1 MRWTK
6 RWGPSGIVAAWLLL
20 GVCGAAFAE
29 AEGGNVYGRIIDEQG
44 AALPGVTV
52 TVETPAGKEVRITD
66 AQGQFSILGL
76 PPGKPLTL
84 RTELEGFWPVEYAKL
99 AVTAGRNTTVEVTM
113 AAAIYSEP
121 VFSFEEALPD
131 PFQAERGVKIL
142 QEELQGIPTSRD
154 LWALPQSAPGVQV
167 DRMNVGGGESGSQ
180 PVQVGPGA
188 SGANA
193 RWAVDGEVVTD
204 MAALG
209 SSPAYC
215 DFDALEEVEI
225 TTGGTDA
232 TMAVSGVSVNLV
244 PRRGTNEWR
253 GSARYWN
260 APSATESSSSFRGT
274 RLAPNEPSA
283 LDSST
288 RVRGIDDFG
297 GEAGGP
303 LVRDHL
309 WLWGWYGD
317 QKISTLATGGFPTS
331 ARLPTWGGKLN
342 LQLGAG
348 NGLEVFALQS
358 DASVAGLDASPTRP
372 LETAW
377 NQRRLG
383 SSPTVASARDTQ
395 ILNPALYLTG
405 TLVEVNAGF
414 HLTPI
419 GGVASTAYLDPDD
432 VWHHGFLDDAAT
444 RPQRQGALD
453 GTAFFGK
460 EAASNGEV
468 NNEVKLGAFHR
479 EVTTTSLAT
488 WGGAGWILDAAFLG
502 APAGRNLL
510 YAARAASL
518 DATNDYTGGYVQDTL
533 SSGRVT
539 ATIGIRYD
547 LQQGRNGPSAAPAA
561 PAAPVLLPAY
571 RFPGSAAGVSWQ
583 SLAPRL
589 GISELLGKDLRTL
602 LRASY
607 SRFADQLGAG
617 IVAFANP
624 LAVPSYYYFVTPQT
638 GPGRP
643 TILEPAGLGYS
654 GNVNPA
660 NGLPIVD
667 NALDRHLSPGLTD
680 EGLFSVER
688 SVSDHT
694 LLALQLT
701 YRRLSRL
708 VEQDLLVFDCA
719 GAAPGCAGDVASVGR
734 RAARG
739 DYVPVTV
746 AATLPGGRVVPVTFC
761 TLQPGVFTR
770 GGNVLVNGD
779 RTQTYQAAT
788 LALTR
793 RFFGRWML
801 RGSFTIDHWRW
812 GHTANLPDP
821 TEGPAGGA
829 RDGDPVL
836 APSGAGA
843 GPEAYAYIGARWAG
857 SLDALYRVMAER
869 PWGFDVAGNFTARQ
883 GYPLPYYVSQAI
895 DPYGNYAGAPRE
907 PVLAAASPASV
918 RLANVYDT
926 DLRIGKE
933 FVFQAW
939 SLGLTVD
946 CFNVLDSSMV
956 LQRVAFLGTAARSP
970 GAGGSVY
977 ETLSPRIFRFGARVK
992 FP

>member
-1 MRWTK
+1 MRRTNG
-6 RWGPSGIVAAWLLL
+6 WGPVGVVAAWLLL
-20 GVCGAAFAE
+20 GVCGTAFAQSE
-29 AEGGNVYGRIIDEQG
+29 AGNVYGRVIDEKG
-44 AALPGVTV
+44 AALPGVSV

-66 AQGQFSILGL
+66 ARGQFSVLGL
-76 PPGKPLTL
+76 PPGKKMTL
-84 RTELEGFWPVEYAKL
+84 RTELEGFWPVEYTKL
-99 AVTAGRNTTVEVTM
+99 VVTAGRNTTVEVTM
-113 AAAIYSEP
+113 AAAIFSDP
-121 VFSFEEALPD
+121 VFSSEEPLPD
-131 PFQAERGVKIL
+131 PLQAERGVKIV
-142 QEELQGIPTSRD
+142 QEELQGIPTARD
-154 LWALPQSAPGVQV
+154 PWTLPRSAPGVQV
-167 DRMNVGGGESGSQ
+167 DRVNVGGGEGGRQ
-180 PVQVGPGA
+180 PVNVGPGA
-188 SGANA
+188 SGANSS
-193 RWAVDGEVVTD
+193 WAVDGVIVTD

-209 SSPAYC
+209 STPVYC

-232 TMAVSGVSVNLV
+232 TVAVSGVSVDLV
-244 PRRGTNEWR
+244 TRRGANEWR

-260 APSATESSSSFRGT
+260 APSATQSSSGFRGT

-288 RVRGIDDFG
+288 RIRGIDDFG

-303 LVRDHL
+303 LARDRL

-317 QKISTLATGGFPTS
+317 QKVSTFATGGIPAS
-331 ARLPTWGGKLN
+331 ARLPSWGGKLN
-342 LQLGAG
+342 LMIGAS
-348 NGLEVFALQS
+348 NSLEVFSLQS
-358 DASVAGLDASPTRP
+358 APSVAGLDASPTRP

-377 NQRRLG
+377 DQRRLG
-383 SSPTVASARDTQ
+383 SSPTVASAMDTQ
-395 ILNPALYLTG
+395 ILDPSFYLVG
-405 TLVEVNAGF
+405 RLSEVNAGF

-432 VWHHGFLDDAAT
+432 VWHHGFLDDATT
-444 RPQRQGALD
+444 RPQRQGTLD
-453 GTAFFGK
+453 GNAFFGMLSN
-460 EAASNGEV
+460 AAVSNEL
-468 NNEVKLGAFHR
+468 KFGASYR
-479 EVTTTSLAT
+479 RVTTTSLAT

-533 SSGRVT
+533 TRGNLT

-547 LQQGRNGPSAAPAA
+547 LQQGRNDPSTAPAA
-561 PAAPVLLPAY
+561 PAAPALLPAY
-571 RFPGSAAGVSWQ
+571 RFPGGGAGVSWQ
-583 SLAPRL
+583 SFAPRL
-589 GISELLGKDLRTL
+589 GISEVLGKDLRTV

-617 IVAFANP
+617 TVAFANP
-624 LAVPSYYYFVTPQT
+624 LAVQSYYYFVTPQT
-638 GPGRP
+638 GPGTP
-643 TILEPAGLGYS
+643 TILAPAGLGYS

-660 NGLPIVD
+660 TGLPIVN
-667 NALDRHLSPGLTD
+667 NAIARHLSAGLTD
-680 EGLFSVER
+680 EGLLSVEHAF
-688 SVSDHT
+688 SAHT
-694 LLALQLT
+694 MIALELI

-719 GAAPGCAGDVASVGR
+719 GAAPGCAGDLSSVGR

-746 AATLPGGRVVPVTFC
+746 AATLPGGRAVPLTFYA
-761 TLQPGVFTR
+761 LEPGVFTR

-779 RTQTYQAAT
+779 RTQAYQAAT

-793 RFFGRWML
+793 RFFSRWML
-801 RGSFTIDHWRW
+801 RGSFTIDNWRW
-812 GHTANLPDP
+812 GHTGGLPDP

-836 APSGAGA
+836 TPSGAGA
-843 GPEAYAYIGARWAG
+843 GPEAYVYIGARWTG

-869 PWGFDVAGNFTARQ
+869 AWGFDVAVNFTARQ
-883 GYPLPYYVSQAI
+883 GYPLPYYVSQPI
-895 DPYGNYAGAPRE
+895 DQYGNHSGAPRE

-933 FVFQAW
+933 FPFQAW
-939 SLGLTVD
+939 SLGLMVD
-946 CFNVLDSSMV
+946 CFNVLDSSTV
-956 LQRVAFLGTAARSP
+956 LQRVAFLGTAPRSP

>member
-1 MRWTK
+1 MQRPK
-6 RWGPSGIVAAWLLL
+6 PWGLVGVVTAWLPL
-20 GVCGAAFAE
+20 VMCGAVFARSE
-29 AEGGNVYGRIIDEQG
+29 TGNVNGRVIDEKG
-44 AALPGVTV
+44 AALPGATV

-66 AQGQFSILGL
+66 ARGRFSVLGL

-84 RTELEGFWPVEYAKL
+84 RTELEGYWPVEYAKL
-99 AVTAGRNTTVEVTM
+99 AVTAGRNTTVEITM
-113 AAAIYSEP
+113 AAAIYSDP
-121 VFSFEEALPD
+121 VFSTEEALPD
-131 PFQAERGVKIL
+131 PLQGARAVTIV

-154 LWALPQSAPGVQV
+154 PWALPQSAPGVQV
-167 DRMNVGGGESGSQ
+167 DRVNVGGGDSGSQ
-180 PVQVGPGA
+180 PVHVGPGA
-188 SGANA
+188 SRANST
-193 RWAVDGEVVTD
+193 WAVDGVVVTD

-209 SSPAYC
+209 SSPATC

-232 TMAVSGVSVNLV
+232 AMAVGGVSVNLV
-244 PRRGTNEWR
+244 TRRGTNDWR

-260 APSATESSSSFRGT
+260 TPSATQSSSSVRGT
-274 RLAPNEPSA
+274 RLAPDEPST

-303 LVRDHL
+303 LVRDRL
-309 WLWGWYGD
+309 WLWGWYGE
-317 QKISTLATGGFPTS
+317 QKISTLATGGIPAS
-331 ARLPTWGGKLN
+331 ARLPTWGGRLN
-342 LQLGAG
+342 LMIGAS
-348 NGLEVFALQS
+348 NSLEVFALQS
-358 DASVAGLDASPTRP
+358 EPSVAGLDASPTRP
-372 LETAW
+372 LATAW
-377 NQRRLG
+377 DQRRLG
-383 SSPTVASARDTQ
+383 SSPTVASAMDTQ
-395 ILNPALYLTG
+395 ILDPSFYLVG
-405 TLVEVNAGF
+405 RLSEVNAGF
-414 HLTPI
+414 RLTPI

-432 VWHHGFLDDAAT
+432 VWHHGFLDEATT
-444 RPQRQGALD
+444 RPQRQGTLD
-453 GTAFFGK
+453 GNAFFGFLDN
-460 EAASNGEV
+460 AAVSNEL
-468 NNEVKLGAFHR
+468 KFGAAYR
-479 EVTTTSLAT
+479 RVTTTSLAS
-488 WGGAGWILDAAFLG
+488 WGGAGWILDAAFRG
-502 APAGRNLL
+502 APAGHNLL

-518 DATNDYTGGYVQDTL
+518 DAANDYTGGYVQDTL
-533 SSGRVT
+533 ISGKLT
-539 ATIGIRYD
+539 ATIGVRYD
-547 LQQGRNGPSAAPAA
+547 LQQGRNDPSAAPAA

-571 RFPGSAAGVSWQ
+571 RFPGGGAGVSWR
-583 SLAPRL
+583 SFAPRL
-589 GISELLGKDLRTL
+589 GIDELFGKDLRTL

-617 IVAFANP
+617 TVAFTNP
-624 LAVPSYYYFVTPQT
+624 LAVQSYYYFVTPQT

-643 TILEPAGLGYS
+643 TILAPAGLGYS

-660 NGLPIVD
+660 TGLPIVND
-667 NALDRHLSPGLTD
+667 AMDRHLSAGLTD
-680 EGLFSVER
+680 ESLINVEHA
-688 SVSDHT
+688 VSDHT

-719 GAAPGCAGDVASVGR
+719 GAAPGCAGDVSSVGR

-746 AATLPGGRVVPVTFC
+746 AAALPGGGVVPVTFY
-761 TLQPGVFTR
+761 TLQPGLFTR
-770 GGNVLVNGD
+770 GGTILVNGD

-788 LALTR
+788 VALTR

-801 RGSFTIDHWRW
+801 RGSFTIDNWRW
-812 GHTANLPDP
+812 GHTGNLPDP

-843 GPEAYAYIGARWAG
+843 GPEAYVYIGARWAG

-883 GYPLPYYVSQAI
+883 GYPLPSYVSQPI

-907 PVLAAASPASV
+907 PVLAAASPASI
-918 RLANVYDT
+918 RLANVYDV

-933 FVFQAW
+933 FSFQAW
-939 SLGLTVD
+939 SLGLMVD
-946 CFNVLDSSMV
+946 CFNVLGSSTV
-956 LQRVAFLGTAARSP
+956 LQRVAFLGTAPRSP

-977 ETLSPRIFRFGARVK
+977 ETMSPRIFRFGARVK